1 MNTYTLP
8 QSSYYKT
15 DYSPITF
22 NLDEVIRIGRV
33 GTTTLKIIKRDELI
47 IHVRYLDEFEVDLII
62 ADIENKIKALKES
75 V

>member
-33 GTTTLKIIKRDELI
+33 GTTTLKIIKKNELTI
-47 IHVRYLDEFEVDLII
+47 YVRYLDEFEVDLII
-62 ADIENKIKALKES
+62 ADIENKIKAFKES
-75 V
+75 G

>member
-15 DYSPITF
+15 EYSPITF
-22 NLDEVIRIGRV
+22 NLDEVIRIDRV

>member
-15 DYSPITF
+15 EYSPITF
-22 NLDEVIRIGRV
+22 NIDEVIRIDRV